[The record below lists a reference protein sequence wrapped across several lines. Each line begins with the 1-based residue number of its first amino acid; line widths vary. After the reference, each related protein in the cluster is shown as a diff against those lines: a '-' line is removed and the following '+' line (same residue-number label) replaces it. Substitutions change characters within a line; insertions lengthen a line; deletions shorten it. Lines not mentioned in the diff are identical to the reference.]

1 MVDIP
6 KSGITSVG
14 MKILIMWQL
23 GAQKLPATS
32 VIPWVIWNQFV
43 KIMIVTD
50 VLSRDTLQKLS
61 QFEAEQVESGYF
73 FWANLSLQQILREWQ

>member
-6 KSGITSVG
+6 KSGVTSVG

-32 VIPWVIWNQFV
+32 VIPWVI
-43 KIMIVTD
+43 
-50 VLSRDTLQKLS
+50 
-61 QFEAEQVESGYF
+61 
-73 FWANLSLQQILREWQ
+73 